1 MRRPADD
8 TRLGVG
14 MQELFGTR
22 TAADINLIAQLF
34 LLAGLL
40 AGFVLARRKRFAQ
53 HANVQTA
60 MVLLNLGLIALFM
73 VPSFFGYVIAS
84 QSASGRV
91 AQLMIGH
98 GVLGII
104 TEVVALYLILLMRTK
119 LIPKR
124 LRLDNFK
131 LAMRATLALWTV
143 LVLLGI
149 GIYTER
155 YLTQGVAASA
165 PLLEFRQLGADL
177 YVHAVELADAQT
189 RGSLP
194 AVERHAEHLVNLIE
208 GAQGPHYGDIDGNNH
223 LEDPGDGI
231 GLLARLGAVADAGGG
246 PGTTQQAATIREQ
259 LERIV
264 TLSFDL
270 IGDQPVREMTPV
282 VEEILALAR
291 QANVDGVFALESAAR
306 AAGVVQAPSTAGVA
320 QNTGEPLSVTI
331 HEDHFRFIPS
341 QLTIPA
347 GTTVI
352 WVNDEQAK
360 HTASADDGRFES
372 GDQALGVSYAYT
384 FTEPGTYPYY
394 CRYHGDVG
402 GVGMA
407 GTIVVE

>member
-1 MRRPADD
+1 
-8 TRLGVG
+8 
-14 MQELFGTR
+14 MQELLGTQ
-22 TAADINLIAQLF
+22 TAADINLIAQLL

-84 QSASGRV
+84 QSVGDRV
-91 AQLMIGH
+91 AQLMVGH

-104 TEVVALYLILLMRTK
+104 TEVVALYLILLMRTR

-124 LRLDNFK
+124 FRLDNFK
-131 LAMRATLALWTV
+131 LAMRSTLALWSV

-149 GIYTER
+149 GIYAER
-155 YLTQGVAASA
+155 YLTQSAAASA

-177 YVHAVELADAQT
+177 YVHAVELEDAQT

-194 AVERHAEHLVNLIE
+194 AVKRHAEHLINLIE
-208 GAQGPHYGDIDGNNH
+208 GAQGLHYGDLDANSH
-223 LEDPGDGI
+223 MEDPGDGV
-231 GLLARLGAVADAGGG
+231 GLLARLDAVADVGGS
-246 PGTTQQAATIREQ
+246 PGTTQQAATIRDQ
-259 LERIV
+259 LDRIV
-264 TLSFDL
+264 TLSLDL
-270 IGDQPVREMTPV
+270 IGDQPVHEMTSV
-282 VEEILALAR
+282 VEEILTLAR
-291 QANVDGVFALESAAR
+291 QTNVDGVFALETAAR
-306 AAGVVQAPSTAGVA
+306 AAGVVQAPSLAGVA
-320 QNTGEPLSVTI
+320 QNAGEPLSVTI

-360 HTASADDGRFES
+360 HTASADDGSFDS
-372 GDQALGVSYAYT
+372 GDQALGVRFEHT

-407 GTIVVE
+407 GTVVVE

>member
-1 MRRPADD
+1 
-8 TRLGVG
+8 
-14 MQELFGTR
+14 MQALFGTR
-22 TAADINLIAQLF
+22 TAADINLIAQLL

-40 AGFVLARRKRFAQ
+40 AGFILARRKRFAQ

-60 MVLLNLGLIALFM
+60 MVLLNLALIALFM
-73 VPSFFGYVIAS
+73 VPSFFGYVIAG
-84 QSASGRV
+84 QSVSGPV

-104 TEVVALYLILLMRTK
+104 VEVVALYLVLLMRTR
-119 LIPKR
+119 LIPKQ
-124 LRLDNFK
+124 LRLGNFK

-149 GIYTER
+149 GIYAER
-155 YLTQGVAASA
+155 YLVQSTVASA

-177 YVHAVELADAQT
+177 YVHAVELADAQN

-194 AVERHAEHLVNLIE
+194 ATKRHAEHLINLIE
-208 GAQGPHYGDIDGNNH
+208 GAQGPHYGDVDGNSH

-231 GLLARLGAVADAGGG
+231 GLLARLGAVAAVGGG
-246 PGTTQQAATIREQ
+246 PGATQQAATVQAQ
-259 LERIV
+259 LDRVV
-264 TLSFDL
+264 TLALDL
-270 IGDQPVREMTPV
+270 IEGQQVQEMTSGA
-282 VEEILALAR
+282 EEIRSLAD
-291 QANVDGVFALESAAR
+291 QADIDGVFAIETAAR
-306 AAGVVQAPSTAGVA
+306 AAGVVQAPSLAVGA
-320 QNTGEPLSVTI
+320 ESSGEPVSVTI
-331 HEDHFRFIPS
+331 HEDRFQFIPS

-360 HTASADDGRFES
+360 HTVSADDGSFDS
-372 GDQALGVSYAYT
+372 GDQELGVRYTYT
-384 FTEPGTYPYY
+384 FAEPGTYRYF

-402 GVGMA
+402 GIGMA

>member
-1 MRRPADD
+1 
-8 TRLGVG
+8 
-14 MQELFGTR
+14 MQALLGTR
-22 TAADINLIAQLF
+22 TAADINLVAQLL

-40 AGFVLARRKRFAQ
+40 AGFILARRKRFAQ
-53 HANVQTA
+53 HANVQTT
-60 MVLLNLGLIALFM
+60 MVLLNLALIALFM
-73 VPSFFGYVIAS
+73 VPSFYGYVIAG
-84 QSASGRV
+84 QSVSGPV

-98 GVLGII
+98 GALGII
-104 TEVVALYLILLMRTK
+104 TEVVALYLVLLMRTK
-119 LIPKR
+119 LIPKQFR
-124 LRLDNFK
+124 LGNIK
-131 LAMRATLALWTV
+131 LAMRATLALWAV

-149 GIYTER
+149 GIYAQR
-155 YLTQGVAASA
+155 YLAQTTAASA

-177 YVHAVELADAQT
+177 YVHAVELEDAQT

-194 AVERHAEHLVNLIE
+194 AVNRHAEHLVNLIE

-231 GLLARLGAVADAGGG
+231 GLLARLGAVAVADAG
-246 PGTTQQAATIREQ
+246 PGATQQAATIREQ

-282 VEEILALAR
+282 VEEILTLAR

-306 AAGVVQAPSTAGVA
+306 AAGVVQEPSTAGVA
-320 QNTGEPLSVTI
+320 ENTGEPLSVTI

-341 QLTIPA
+341 QLTVPA

-360 HTASADDGRFES
+360 HTASADDGHFDS
-372 GDQALGVSYAYT
+372 GDQELGVRYTYT
-384 FTEPGTYPYY
+384 FTEPGTYRYF

>member
-1 MRRPADD
+1 
-8 TRLGVG
+8 
-14 MQELFGTR
+14 MQALFGTR
-22 TAADINLIAQLF
+22 TAADINLIAQL
-34 LLAGLL
+34 LLLGGLL
-40 AGFVLARRKRFAQ
+40 AGFILARRKRFAQ

-60 MVLLNLGLIALFM
+60 MVLLNLALIALFM
-73 VPSFFGYVIAS
+73 VPSFYGYVIAG
-84 QSASGRV
+84 QSVSGPV

-104 TEVVALYLILLMRTK
+104 TEVAALYLILLMRTK
-119 LIPKR
+119 LIPKQF
-124 LRLDNFK
+124 RLDNFK
-131 LAMRATLALWTV
+131 LAMRSTLALWTV

-149 GIYTER
+149 GIYAER
-155 YLTQGVAASA
+155 YLMQSVAASA

-194 AVERHAEHLVNLIE
+194 AVERHTEHLINLIE
-208 GAQGPHYGDIDGNNH
+208 GAQGPHYGDIDDNGH

-231 GLLARLGAVADAGGG
+231 GLLARLGAVVAAGGG
-246 PGTTQQAATIREQ
+246 PGATQQAATVQDQ
-259 LERIV
+259 LDRIV
-264 TLSFDL
+264 ALALDL
-270 IGDQPVREMTPV
+270 NRDLPVQEMTPV
-282 VEEILALAR
+282 TEEILTVAR
-291 QANVDGVFALESAAR
+291 QANVDGVFAIESAAR
-306 AAGVVQAPSTAGVA
+306 DTGVVQAPSLAVDA
-320 QNTGEPLSVTI
+320 QSTGEPLSVTI

-360 HTASADDGRFES
+360 HTASADDGGFDS
-372 GDQALGVSYAYT
+372 GDQELGVRYEYT
-384 FTEPGTYPYY
+384 FSEPGTYRYF

-407 GTIVVE
+407 GTIIVE